1 MVMIE
6 KKLCWFSLGKGN
18 KIFFCVRNW
27 SRLLPLNCKKLL
39 MMPLHYHPVTKSVEV
54 LPLCCDVKK
63 KKGFLWPRN
72 ILFLLFICFHVILRI
87 FFLEKLPQSKEGFE
101 CSTSKEEN
109 TSIHVP
115 CITKEWVKLNNN
127 YYYYDGDTLKERKYL
142 RTKPRN
148 DLKWFQRYKIVLEI
162 CLIQTKRLKT
172 VNFSWLT
179 ENFKKCKITIIKII
193 VIITV
198 FSGV

>member
-1 MVMIE
+1 MLWCKE
-6 KKLCWFSLGKGN
+6 KKRIFVAKKHLILAFYLFS
-18 KIFFCVRNW
+18 C
-27 SRLLPLNCKKLL
+27 
-39 MMPLHYHPVTKSVEV
+39 YTE
-54 LPLCCDVKK
+54 D
-63 KKGFLWPRN
+63 
-72 ILFLLFICFHVILRI
+72 

-179 ENFKKCKITIIKII
+179 ENLKKCKITIIKII